1 MHLTMTDR
9 QFSPQP
15 LIHSAKLSS
24 HEKAHSRHRSGGGL
38 FCHRLDASDVA
49 QTDAVGRASGRLL
62 LAGATALLLGRGGDG
77 FLLRLAHDFLGRR
90 LGYGGYGLAALLTET
105 KGASQF

>member
-9 QFSPQP
+9 QLSPKSH
-15 LIHSAKLSS
+15 IHSAKLSS
-24 HEKAHSRHRSGGGL
+24 HEKAHSWHRAGSGL
-38 FCHRLDASDVA
+38 SCHRLDTSDVA
-49 QTDAVGRASGRLL
+49 QTGAVGRASGRLL
-62 LAGATALLLGRGGDG
+62 LAGATALLFGRGGDG
-77 FLLRLAHDFLGRR
+77 FLLRLAHDLLGRS